1 MTTNM
6 TPDKAREL
14 LDGTTP
20 GPWQVRGDGPAN
32 RQLRVCDCEE
42 RAEVAE
48 SVTWEDAPLVAAAPA
63 LAQTVAGM
71 HYEYAVATGPEHSP
85 VYAAMNSQGRF
96 IGTTLAL
103 ADWWQT
109 KGEAQDLVDELR
121 GENEHS
127 TARVVR
133 RLVSAPEV
141 VE

>member
-1 MTTNM
+1 M
-6 TPDKAREL
+6 TPEQAQEL
-14 LDGTTP
+14 LDI
-20 GPWQVRGDGPAN
+20 AN
-32 RQLRVCDCEE
+32 RSETDGQRPVT
-42 RAEVAE
+42 VAA
-48 SVTWEDAPLVAAAPA
+48 SHAPLAEAAYA
-63 LAQTVAGM
+63 LAQTVANL

-127 TARVVR
+127 TARIVR
-133 RLVSAPEV
+133 RLVGEPEV

>member
-1 MTTNM
+1 M
-6 TPDKAREL
+6 TPEQAQEAL
-14 LDGTTP
+14 E
-20 GPWQVRGDGPAN
+20 WWERGVFDHGAAE
-32 RQLRVCDCEE
+32 QALR
-42 RAEVAE
+42 
-48 SVTWEDAPLVAAAPA
+48 T
-63 LAQTVAGM
+63 LASM

-85 VYAAMNSQGRF
+85 TYAAMNSQGRF

-121 GENEHS
+121 GENERS

-133 RLVSAPEV
+133 RLGSDPEV

>member
-1 MTTNM
+1 M
-6 TPDKAREL
+6 TPQEAREL
-14 LDGTTP
+14 LDKATP
-20 GPWQVRGDGPAN
+20 GPWDCVGQDDEYPRVARDGYQDITNDATN
-32 RQLRVCDCEE
+32 FN
-42 RAEVAE
+42 
-48 SVTWEDAPLVAAAPA
+48 APLIAAAPA
-63 LAQTVAGM
+63 LAELVANM

-96 IGTTLAL
+96 IGTALAL

-127 TARVVR
+127 TARIVR
-133 RLVSAPEV
+133 RLVSDPEV